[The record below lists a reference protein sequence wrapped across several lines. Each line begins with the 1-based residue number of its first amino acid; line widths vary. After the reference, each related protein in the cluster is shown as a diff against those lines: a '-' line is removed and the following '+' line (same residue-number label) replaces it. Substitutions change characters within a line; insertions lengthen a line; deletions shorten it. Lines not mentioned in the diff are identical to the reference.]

1 MSHCHCF
8 CHDRYIHAFKLL
20 ELETLS
26 VDTKVHCEFKDS
38 NSGWL
43 SRDGESVHDHMI
55 IQYVYTSPEYD
66 YSGDMYTH
74 NLFQKLN
81 KNVSSSLAVFS
92 EQRIPPECSTKMQ
105 LSEEGTYIK

>member
-1 MSHCHCF
+1 
-8 CHDRYIHAFKLL
+8 
-20 ELETLS
+20 
-26 VDTKVHCEFKDS
+26 
-38 NSGWL
+38 
-43 SRDGESVHDHMI
+43 MI

-66 YSGDMYTH
+66 YSGDVYTH

-105 LSEEGTYIK
+105 LSEEGTYIKWKSFSALLCSEIKQMHR